1 MVLLDGTTTIQV
13 KKPIKIA
20 FTGPESSGK
29 TTLSSWLSTKINGIY
44 CEEFARTFLSDKV
57 SYAQKDLVEI
67 TKGQIEIWKN
77 ANPTKHVIADTELIV
92 IEIWSRWKFKNCD
105 EYITTEIA
113 KQDFDIYFLCQPD
126 IPWTYDPLRESPNDR
141 TELFE
146 IYLSTLRKYNVNFI
160 VVNGSL
166 KNRQKLVK
174 QALTNFGVVF

>member
-1 MVLLDGTTTIQV
+1 M
-13 KKPIKIA
+13 KKRIKIA

-67 TKGQIEIWKN
+67 TKGQIEIWEN
-77 ANPTKHVIADTELIV
+77 ANPTKHIIADTELIV

-105 EYITTEIA
+105 EFITTEIA

-126 IPWTYDPLRESPNDR
+126 IPWTYDLLRESPNDR